1 MVGVKIVRKIL
12 EMVGQGSSLR
22 GIAEELTL
30 SRNTVRRYVRAG
42 GRPECKKRKAQVH
55 KLDPF
60 REYIKERWQKGITNG
75 RVLLREIKE
84 RGYTGGYTALKD
96 LVRPWREQKHLSS
109 KATVRFETLPGEQA
123 QVDFGR
129 FKYRAS
135 DGSSQYLWAF
145 VMVLGWSRAMYVEF
159 IPKANLRAFIGC
171 HLRAFEYLGG
181 IPQHCL
187 YDQTKLVV
195 LGRDENNQPLWNESF
210 LEFALT
216 LGFNTRACKPY
227 RARTKGKVERGIGY
241 LEGNFWIAA
250 EFTTLSDLNQKA
262 IHWLDTEANPR
273 VHGTTFE
280 PPARRLL
287 AERPWLKALPPPQ
300 VWQGFLMETR
310 RVNIDGYFSYEASLY
325 AVPLQ
330 YINQSVQVLA
340 EGERLK
346 AYAGGR
352 LVAEHPRAK
361 EPHQRVGLPL
371 ALLVSSQNQGKG
383 SNNRSEGKN
392 TKIAQQIVL
401 PHTEVQVRSLQQY
414 AELADGAA
422 VSEAGSAAAWRSAE
436 AAPSGL
442 SPSGRSL
449 SLSQGPSLVGG
460 KA

>member
-1 MVGVKIVRKIL
+1 MVGGRIVRKIL
-12 EMVGQGSSLR
+12 EMVGKGTSLR
-22 GIAEELTL
+22 GIAEELEL

-42 GRPECKKRKAQVH
+42 GKPERRERKAQSH

-60 REYIKERWQKGITNG
+60 REFIRERWEKGITNG
-75 RVLLREIKE
+75 KVLLREIKE

-96 LVRPWREQKHLSS
+96 LVYPWREQKTVPP

-123 QVDFGR
+123 QVDFGK
-129 FKYRAS
+129 FKYQAS

-187 YDQTKLVV
+187 YDNTKLVV

-216 LGFNTRACKPY
+216 LGFNTKVCKPY

-241 LEGNFWIAA
+241 VEGNFWIAA
-250 EFTTLSDLNQKA
+250 EFTTVSNLNQQA

-273 VHGTTFE
+273 IHGTTFE
-280 PPARRLL
+280 PPAKRLL
-287 AERPWLKALPPPQ
+287 EERPLLKALPQPQ
-300 VWQGFLMETR
+300 VWQRFLMESR

-325 AVPLQ
+325 AVPLK
-330 YINQSVQVLA
+330 YITQSVQVLA
-340 EGERLK
+340 EEQSLK
-346 AYAGGR
+346 VYVGHD
-352 LVAEHPRAK
+352 LVAQHPKAK
-361 EPHQRVGLPL
+361 QPHQRVGLPT
-371 ALLVSSQNQGKG
+371 ALL
-383 SNNRSEGKN
+383 SNNTSNYPGQTDSRDRV
-392 TKIAQQIVL
+392 TKTALQVAL
-401 PHTEVQVRSLQQY
+401 PDTKVEVRSLQQY
-414 AELADGAA
+414 AELAEVAEVA
-422 VSEAGSAAAWRSAE
+422 KVIEAGSAVA
-436 AAPSGL
+436 
-442 SPSGRSL
+442 
-449 SLSQGPSLVGG
+449 VGG